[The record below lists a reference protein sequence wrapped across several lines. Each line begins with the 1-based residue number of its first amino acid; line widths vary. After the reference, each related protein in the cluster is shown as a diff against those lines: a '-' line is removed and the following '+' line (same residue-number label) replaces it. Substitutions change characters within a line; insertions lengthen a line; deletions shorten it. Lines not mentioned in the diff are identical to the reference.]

1 MSRALERLPG
11 PLGVASVLLLAA
23 SFRWA
28 HHWTDARTP
37 ALVVGWS
44 LATLGALAVGF
55 VIRGRGVRFAKVGV
69 ALGVVSLVALVLAG
83 IAWAGGFDTAGGCGG
98 G

>member
-1 MSRALERLPG
+1 MRRTLDGLPA

-28 HHWTDARTP
+28 HHWADPRTP

-44 LATLGALAVGF
+44 LATLGVLVVGF
-55 VIRGRGVRFAKVGV
+55 LVRGRGVRFVRFGV
-69 ALGVVSLVALVLAG
+69 ALGAVSVLALVAAG
-83 IAWAGGFDTAGGCGG
+83 VVWAAGYDTAGGCGG